1 MLEKKAVQIVDPSQ
15 DQFVS
20 HIFLA
25 AKKSGGVRPVINLKK
40 INQSGTNTSKGI
52 PSLVDILI
60 SQDFMVKL
68 DLKDA
73 YFSVPVSKCNCK
85 YLCFR
90 WENTM
95 YQFKFAPFRLAPV
108 PRLFTKLLKPVMAL
122 LRRSGIRCVIFL
134 DDLIMLNQDKQT
146 LTTQLESVMW
156 LLQNLGFEINWKKSV
171 ISPCKQIEYLGF
183 IVGSVAMKLY
193 LPEKKV
199 ADIRQQCLDLL
210 RTGKTSQSNWE
221 TDGHNKGHS
230 VSPPCNTG
238 ICSVSNLRPFIRAA
252 RVTRL

>member
-1 MLEKKAVQIVDPSQ
+1 MVTGSMANLCLTEIKGPEQIERKEKKAVQIVDPSQ

-25 AKKSGGVRPVINLKK
+25 AKKSGGVRPLINLKK
-40 INQSGTNTSKGI
+40 LNQSIRYEHFKMEGI

-73 YFSVPVSKCNCK
+73 FFSVPVSKCNRK

-95 YQFKFAPFRLAPV
+95 YQFKVAPFGLAPV

-146 LTTQLESVMW
+146 LKTQLESVMW
-156 LLQNLGFEINWKKSV
+156 LLQNLGFEINWEKSV
-171 ISPCKQIEYLGF
+171 ISR
-183 IVGSVAMKLY
+183 A
-193 LPEKKV
+193 
-199 ADIRQQCLDLL
+199 
-210 RTGKTSQSNWE
+210 
-221 TDGHNKGHS
+221 NK
-230 VSPPCNTG
+230 
-238 ICSVSNLRPFIRAA
+238 
-252 RVTRL
+252 